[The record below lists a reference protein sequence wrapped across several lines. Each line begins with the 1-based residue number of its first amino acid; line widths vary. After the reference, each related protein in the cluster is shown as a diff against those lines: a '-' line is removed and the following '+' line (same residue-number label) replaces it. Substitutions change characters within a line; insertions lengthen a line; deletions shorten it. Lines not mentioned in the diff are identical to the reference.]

1 MNKSIKLITAVLLL
15 SSSVAIAQVADSIQ
29 QYRRGMVFDR
39 KEATTAGGTVTS
51 ERLSHKTSIN
61 ASNSL
66 YGLIPGLYTMQNA
79 NTAWGDA
86 ATMYIRG
93 LGTTNSRTP
102 LIMIDGFERGIE
114 DITVQEIESVTVL
127 KDAAAL
133 ALYGVRGA
141 NGVVYIKTK
150 RGVVGKPVINFNYE
164 FNFGTPN
171 RLPKF
176 VDGYTYAQALNEG
189 LRNDGLSPRY
199 SQRELDAFRDQTYP
213 DFYPNVD
220 WWDEAL
226 RDHSYGDN
234 VNFNIQG
241 GSEKVRYFAQL
252 NWLDDRGI
260 LKPVSDNEGYS
271 GQLKYSKVN
280 IRTNLDI
287 QATKTTQ
294 VQIGMLGNFAEHNR
308 PGATVGNLFG
318 ALYQVPSGAFPVK
331 TANGLWGGNDIYS
344 NNPVAYISGMG
355 YARSQSRALYA
366 DMNIMQDLS
375 AITPGLSAS
384 MQIGFDSNG
393 SYWDNNTRTFAYE
406 SAVKGWDGEEDKYEK
421 LREETALS
429 FSSSVGSIVR
439 RFTFGAQ
446 ANYDKMWNDHKLN
459 ATLFYSMD
467 KTSSQGQNKS
477 RAYMDV
483 AAQAH
488 YTYKNRYLL
497 DFTLSGS
504 AASVLDPDDRWG
516 IFPSIGAGWI
526 LSEEDWLK
534 DNGIDLLK
542 LRASYGI
549 TGRADYEMGLWK
561 LYFGGGNGY
570 YFGQTPAGASG
581 YAENQIA
588 VEGLTYEKSHKL
600 NVGID
605 LVVWKNLSLT
615 IDGYYDH
622 RTDILVDGSTA
633 ISSIFGMSVPKRN
646 DGIVNSYGVE
656 VAAAWNDRIGDFSY
670 QIGGQ
675 LSFNRN
681 KIIEMNEEYRLYDYQ
696 KRTGQSL
703 GQIFGYE
710 VEGIYQSQEEIDQR
724 EVKQYLGVV
733 RPGDLKFKDQNG
745 DKKID
750 KYDAVPMGYN
760 ETCPELYFSFNLGAE
775 YKGLGFM
782 AQFQGVSHYSKY
794 LNTNSVY
801 RPLTGNSTISQYYWD
816 NRWSQDTPNG
826 TLPRLTTQGSD
837 NNYNVNSLWVTDAS
851 FLKLRTLELY
861 YQMPER
867 WMKKAGFV
875 KGVKL
880 YARGHDLFSLDG
892 IDIAD
897 PEALGTTHPTMRQ
910 YTFGFNLQF

>member
-429 FSSSVGSIVR
+429 LSSSVGSIVR
-439 RFTFGAQ
+439 RF
-446 ANYDKMWNDHKLN
+446 K
-459 ATLFYSMD
+459 
-467 KTSSQGQNKS
+467 
-477 RAYMDV
+477 
-483 AAQAH
+483 
-488 YTYKNRYLL
+488 
-497 DFTLSGS
+497 
-504 AASVLDPDDRWG
+504 
-516 IFPSIGAGWI
+516 
-526 LSEEDWLK
+526 
-534 DNGIDLLK
+534 
-542 LRASYGI
+542 
-549 TGRADYEMGLWK
+549 
-561 LYFGGGNGY
+561 
-570 YFGQTPAGASG
+570 
-581 YAENQIA
+581 
-588 VEGLTYEKSHKL
+588 
-600 NVGID
+600 
-605 LVVWKNLSLT
+605 
-615 IDGYYDH
+615 
-622 RTDILVDGSTA
+622 
-633 ISSIFGMSVPKRN
+633 
-646 DGIVNSYGVE
+646 
-656 VAAAWNDRIGDFSY
+656 
-670 QIGGQ
+670 
-675 LSFNRN
+675 
-681 KIIEMNEEYRLYDYQ
+681 
-696 KRTGQSL
+696 
-703 GQIFGYE
+703 
-710 VEGIYQSQEEIDQR
+710 
-724 EVKQYLGVV
+724 
-733 RPGDLKFKDQNG
+733 
-745 DKKID
+745 
-750 KYDAVPMGYN
+750 
-760 ETCPELYFSFNLGAE
+760 
-775 YKGLGFM
+775 
-782 AQFQGVSHYSKY
+782 
-794 LNTNSVY
+794 
-801 RPLTGNSTISQYYWD
+801 
-816 NRWSQDTPNG
+816 
-826 TLPRLTTQGSD
+826 
-837 NNYNVNSLWVTDAS
+837 
-851 FLKLRTLELY
+851 
-861 YQMPER
+861 
-867 WMKKAGFV
+867 
-875 KGVKL
+875 
-880 YARGHDLFSLDG
+880 
-892 IDIAD
+892 
-897 PEALGTTHPTMRQ
+897 
-910 YTFGFNLQF
+910 

>member
-1 MNKSIKLITAVLLL
+1 MA
-15 SSSVAIAQVADSIQ
+15 
-29 QYRRGMVFDR
+29 FDR

-51 ERLSHKTSIN
+51 ETLSHKTSIN
-61 ASNSL
+61 AQNSL
-66 YGLIPGLYTMQNA
+66 YGLIPGLYTLQNA
-79 NTAWGDA
+79 NTAWGDG

-93 LGTTNSRTP
+93 LGTTNSRSP
-102 LIMIDGFERGIE
+102 LIIIDGFERNID
-114 DITVQEIESVTVL
+114 DITVQEIEAVTVL

-133 ALYGVRGA
+133 ALYGVRGG
-141 NGVVYIKTK
+141 NGVIYIKTK
-150 RGVVGKPVINFNYE
+150 RGVVGKPLINFNYE
-164 FNFGTPN
+164 FNMGTPN
-171 RLPKF
+171 RLPEL
-176 VDGYTYAQALNEG
+176 VDGYTYAKALNEG
-189 LRNDGLSPRY
+189 LSNDGLSPRY
-199 SQRELDAFRDQTYP
+199 DQRELDAFRDQTYP

-220 WWDEAL
+220 WWDKTL
-226 RDHSYGDN
+226 RDHSYGNN

-260 LKPVSDNEGYS
+260 LQPVSDNEGYS
-271 GQLKYSKVN
+271 TQLKFSKVN

-308 PGATVGNLFG
+308 PGATAGNLFG

-331 TANGLWGGNDIYS
+331 TANGLWGGSNLYS
-344 NNPVAYISGMG
+344 NNPVAYVSGMG

-366 DMNIMQDLS
+366 DMNIIQDLN
-375 AITPGLSAS
+375 AITPGLTAS
-384 MQIGFDSNG
+384 VQIGFDSNG
-393 SYWDNNTRTFAYE
+393 SYWDNNTRTFAYG
-406 SAVKGWDGEEDKYEK
+406 SSLKGWDGEEDQFEK

-439 RFTFGAQ
+439 RFTLGAQ
-446 ANYDKMWNDHKLN
+446 ANYDRVWNDHKLN

-467 KTSSQGQNKS
+467 KRSSQGQNMS
-477 RAYMDV
+477 RAYIDV

-497 DFTLSGS
+497 DLTMTGS
-504 AASVLDPDDRWG
+504 AASVLNPDDRWG
-516 IFPSIGAGWI
+516 LFPSVGAGWI
-526 LSEEDWLK
+526 LSEEEWLK
-534 DNGIDLLK
+534 NSNLDLLK

-549 TGRADYEMGLWK
+549 AGRADFGMGLWK
-561 LYFGGGNGY
+561 LYFGGGNSY
-570 YFGQTPAGASG
+570 YFGQTPTSTGG

-605 LVVWKNLSLT
+605 LLAWKNLSVT
-615 IDGYYDH
+615 VDGYYDH
-622 RTDILVDGSTA
+622 RTDILVSGSTA
-633 ISSIFGMSVPKRN
+633 ISSIFGMSVPQRN

-656 VAAAWNDRIGDFSY
+656 VAAAWSDRIGDFSY

-681 KIIEMNEEYRLYDYQ
+681 EIIKMNEEYQPYDYQ

-703 GQIFGYE
+703 NQIFGYE

-724 EVKQYLGVV
+724 EVKQYLGEV

-750 KYDAVPMGYN
+750 KYDQVAMGYN
-760 ETCPELYFSFNLGAE
+760 ETCPELYFGFNLGAE
-775 YKGLGFM
+775 YKGLGFV
-782 AQFQGVSHYSKY
+782 AQFQGVSNYSKY
-794 LNTNSVY
+794 LDTQSVY
-801 RPLTGNSTISQYYWD
+801 RPLTNNNTISQYYWD
-816 NRWSQDTPNG
+816 NRWSKDTPNG
-826 TLPRLTTQGSD
+826 TLPRLSSQGSD

-861 YQMPER
+861 YQLPQK
-867 WMKKAGFV
+867 WMKKTGFV
-875 KGVKL
+875 KNVKL

-897 PEALGTTHPTMRQ
+897 PEALGEVHPTMKQ